1 MDRPDMPDRPDRP
14 DRPDT
19 SPPTPLSVCV
29 VYSPQAR
36 SVLEYQLSLES
47 GASVLDALKCTGVQ
61 EILDAVAAHPECLGL
76 WGRKVSPAQ
85 GLREGDRVEIYRPLR
100 VDPKVARRE
109 RFQKQGA
116 RTAGLFAN
124 RRSDAKSGY

>member
-1 MDRPDMPDRPDRP
+1 MDRPDRP
-14 DRPDT
+14 AH
-19 SPPTPLSVCV
+19 TPLSVCV

-61 EILDAVAAHPECLGL
+61 DILEAVTAHPEWLGL

-124 RRSDAKSGY
+124 RRRDAKSGY